1 MEDTGIIAFLI
12 LGAVAGWLAGKIMR
26 GGGMGLIGNII
37 VGIVGAVIGGSIT
50 GLIGIS
56 AAGFIG
62 QLVTATLGA
71 VILLFIVG
79 LIKK

>member
-12 LGAVAGWLAGKIMR
+12 LGALAGWLAGKIMR

>member
-12 LGAVAGWLAGKIMR
+12 LGALAGWLAGKIMR
-26 GGGMGLIGNII
+26 GGGMGLVGNII

-71 VILLFIVG
+71 IILLFIVG